1 MRHTVISQADKGLL
15 FTDTNTC
22 SVNSNFGA
30 GIYLHISLLYQYLD
44 VLGEVPT
51 L

>member
-22 SVNSNFGA
+22 SVNS
-30 GIYLHISLLYQYLD
+30 IL
-44 VLGEVPT
+44 V
-51 L
+51 